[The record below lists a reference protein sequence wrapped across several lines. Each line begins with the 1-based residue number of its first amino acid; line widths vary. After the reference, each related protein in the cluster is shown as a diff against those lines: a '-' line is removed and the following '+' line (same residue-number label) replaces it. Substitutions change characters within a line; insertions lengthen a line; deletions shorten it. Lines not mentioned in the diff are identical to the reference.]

1 MKRFA
6 LGLFVGFLL
15 GIAGAGLASVKVAG
29 KDDYLKGWEVIV
41 KGKQACIDPYVRVS
55 TKEIECI

>member
-6 LGLFVGFLL
+6 VGLAVGFLL
-15 GIAGAGLASVKVAG
+15 GITGAGLAAVKVAG
-29 KDDYLKGWEVIV
+29 NDDYLKGWEVVV
-41 KGKQACIDPYVRVS
+41 KGKKACIDPYVRVS